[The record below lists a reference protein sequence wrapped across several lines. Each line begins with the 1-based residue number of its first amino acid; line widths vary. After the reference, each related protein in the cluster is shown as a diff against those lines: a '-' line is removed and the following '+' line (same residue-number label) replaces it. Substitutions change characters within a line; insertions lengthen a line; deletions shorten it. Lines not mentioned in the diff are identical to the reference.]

1 MRRIVPVMAVAA
13 LCLMAG
19 AADALAQTYYL
30 GVRGGYD
37 YPHESQIQAN
47 GVSGLDGAFA
57 PAGAAAAAAFGFE
70 WIDGW
75 RYEGELSWRR
85 DAFDSV
91 GNVPVDNGR
100 AEVYAAMVN
109 VYYGFRRDAVVNP
122 YLGGGIGAA
131 RLSVGDLAVGAAT
144 IDDFG
149 VAMAWQ
155 GIAGVDFALSP
166 SWKLSLD
173 YRYFSMEEVKLAD
186 SLQNPFKT
194 DYRASTAMLGLRVGF

>member
-1 MRRIVPVMAVAA
+1 MRRIAPAMAVAA

-19 AADALAQTYYL
+19 AADALAQAYYL
-30 GVRGGYD
+30 GIRGGYD

-47 GVSGLDGAFA
+47 GVSGLDATFDPDG
-57 PAGAAAAAAFGFE
+57 AAAAAFGFE

-91 GNVPVDNGR
+91 DNVPVNNGR
-100 AEVYAAMVN
+100 AEIYAAMVN
-109 VYYGFRRDAVVNP
+109 VYYGFRRDAIVNP

-144 IDDFG
+144 VDDFG

-155 GIAGVDFALSP
+155 GIVGVDFALSP

-186 SLQNPFKT
+186 SLQRSFKT
-194 DYRASTAMLGLRVGF
+194 DFMASTAMLGLRVGF